1 MLEIGLKLLFLQ
13 PQFFKDINF
22 N

>member
-13 PQFFKDINF
+13 PQFFKEINF